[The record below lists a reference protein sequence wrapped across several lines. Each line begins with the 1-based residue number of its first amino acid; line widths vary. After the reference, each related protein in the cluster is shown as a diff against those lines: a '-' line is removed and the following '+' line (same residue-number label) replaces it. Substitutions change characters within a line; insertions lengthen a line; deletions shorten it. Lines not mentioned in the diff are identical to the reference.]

1 MDRIFIDTNILVYTI
16 DSYDKEK
23 QRKSRKLLKEIAAKA
38 NPVISTQVLQEFYN
52 VATVKLKTDKLAAK
66 SMLHGFGSLETVQVD
81 LNIIEQAVDISI
93 LSEIS
98 FWDSLIV
105 AAAEAANCSVL
116 LSEDLAD
123 GQVIRGIKI
132 TNPFNAA

>member
-1 MDRIFIDTNILVYTI
+1 MARIFIDTNILVYTI

-23 QRKSRKLLKEIAAKA
+23 QRKSRKLLKEIAAEG

-52 VATVKLKTDKLAAK
+52 AATMKLKTDKLIAK
-66 SMLHGFGSLETVQVD
+66 NMMHGFGSLDTVQVD
-81 LNIIEQAVDISI
+81 LDIIEQAVDISI

-98 FWDSLIV
+98 FWDSLII

-132 TNPFNAA
+132 TNPFK